1 MRGIRRQVVIVL
13 LGVAAALAVIV
24 VRLLVDARSAYRNGA
39 AAEERGEISEAIR
52 YYLDAGRLYVPGS
65 PFTRNA
71 LDRLDAIGVAQVT
84 KGDYATARAAFEA
97 ERAALLGTRSFYTP
111 YAERLPSLERGYRVC
126 WRRRKTTH
134 RWQPSRSA
142 PSGTPSDSPSGRGPR
157 TSMVLLALLGLSP
170 VGGLGGDVLSQGR
183 GCESCAEADTGHA
196 CKRGIPG
203 RIGTLLD
210 LPSPGVAAADFGY
223 SRLLRSGEEC

>member
-39 AAEERGEISEAIR
+39 AAEDRGEISEAIR

-111 YAERLPSLERGYRVC
+111 YADRLPSLERRL
-126 WRRRKTTH
+126 
-134 RWQPSRSA
+134 SRLLA
-142 PSGTPSDSPSGRGPR
+142 VAEDRASPATFEERAKWHAERLAERPR
-157 TSMVLLALLGLSP
+157 PQNPMVSLALLGLAMWVASAVTFFRKGVDANLALRRTP
-170 VGGLGGDVLSQGR
+170 AMLASAGFLVGLALFLIS
-183 GCESCAEADTGHA
+183 
-196 CKRGIPG
+196 
-203 RIGTLLD
+203 L
-210 LPSPGVAAADFGY
+210 
-223 SRLLRSGEEC
+223 RLA

>member
-39 AAEERGEISEAIR
+39 AAEDRGEISEAIR

-111 YAERLPSLERGYRVC
+111 YADRLPSLERRL
-126 WRRRKTTH
+126 
-134 RWQPSRSA
+134 SRLLA
-142 PSGTPSDSPSGRGPR
+142 AAEDRASPATFEERAKWHAERLAERPR
-157 TSMVLLALLGLSP
+157 PQNPMVSLALLGLAMWVASAVTFFRKGVDANLALRRTP
-170 VGGLGGDVLSQGR
+170 AMLASAGFLVGLALFLIS
-183 GCESCAEADTGHA
+183 
-196 CKRGIPG
+196 
-203 RIGTLLD
+203 L
-210 LPSPGVAAADFGY
+210 
-223 SRLLRSGEEC
+223 RLA